1 MTFKTQQIAR
11 ALLAGV
17 AISVAGVPAFADAL
31 SSIFSFRIVE
41 TNDGGEEQLIE
52 RGTVRPGEVI
62 QYQLQHENTTADALA
77 GIVIA
82 APVPE
87 GVTLTLGAQSTSIKA
102 VFEVQA
108 DLDPE
113 NDGLEWST
121 LPATRMVAGADGTLQ
136 PEPLPEDQIA
146 AVRWTLSE
154 PLESGEIAL
163 NSYRVRVN

>member
-31 SSIFSFRIVE
+31 SSTFSFRIVE

-82 APVPE
+82 APYPK
-87 GVTLTLGAQSTSIKA
+87 GS
-102 VFEVQA
+102 
-108 DLDPE
+108 P
-113 NDGLEWST
+113 
-121 LPATRMVAGADGTLQ
+121 
-136 PEPLPEDQIA
+136 
-146 AVRWTLSE
+146 
-154 PLESGEIAL
+154 
-163 NSYRVRVN
+163 

>member
-1 MTFKTQQIAR
+1 MSLKTNQIAR

-31 SSIFSFRIVE
+31 SSTFSFRIVE
-41 TNDGGEEQLIE
+41 ATEGEEALIE

-62 QYQLQHENTTADALA
+62 QYQLQHENTTEQALA

-87 GVTLTLGAQSTSIKA
+87 GVTLTLGAESTSIKA

-121 LPATRMVAGADGTLQ
+121 LPATRMVAGTDGTLQ

>member
-1 MTFKTQQIAR
+1 MSLKTNQIAR

-31 SSIFSFRIVE
+31 SSSFSFRIVE
-41 TNDGGEEQLIE
+41 ASEGEEALIE
-52 RGTVRPGEVI
+52 RGTVRPGEVV
-62 QYQLQHENTTADALA
+62 QYQLQHENTTEQALA

-87 GVTLTLGAQSTSIKA
+87 GVTLTLGAESTSIKA

>member
-1 MTFKTQQIAR
+1 MPISSNVERRGGLPPGLKCR
-11 ALLAGV
+11 A
-17 AISVAGVPAFADAL
+17 
-31 SSIFSFRIVE
+31 
-41 TNDGGEEQLIE
+41 T
-52 RGTVRPGEVI
+52 RPG
-62 QYQLQHENTTADALA
+62 
-77 GIVIA
+77 
-82 APVPE
+82 
-87 GVTLTLGAQSTSIKA
+87 GVSLPSEERPQGGTNVERRSPLTLGAQSTSIKA